1 MPFCGVRME
10 TQTKLTNYNLITSQ
24 MLPAFIFYLWGES
37 LKLSE
42 NEVMFIEFMRGVH
55 VTYEPFSWYSSCH
68 WWNDYHKLVS
78 GFVLWTVSSMHCDFC
93 TQI

>member
-1 MPFCGVRME
+1 ME

-55 VTYEPFSWYSSCH
+55 VNTSLSRGIHRVIGGMIITS
-68 WWNDYHKLVS
+68 L
-78 GFVLWTVSSMHCDFC
+78 
-93 TQI
+93 